1 MQKTQLIDLVN
12 YRLCVSH
19 IIFALDNVVIDSKNT
34 VVEISTRL
42 MTFS

>member
-12 YRLCVSH
+12 YCLCVSYTFLAVE
-19 IIFALDNVVIDSKNT
+19 FAVIDSKNT